1 MRDNNKYDAN
11 LNDNTRNYGKK
22 YATTTQYQTPST
34 SDDNA
39 KGASMELDKEND
51 SRTKCYDSG
60 EERVPIPLTPTELGS
75 VFSLILWVAAVF
87 WGIREEQ
94 QVHSRPLMWMVT
106 HGVTNKETFMRDA
119 TRIATQ
125 QGKPHFERMTTS

>member
-1 MRDNNKYDAN
+1 MRDNTMYDGS

-34 SDDNA
+34 SDNNA
-39 KGASMELDKEND
+39 KDASMELDQAKD
-51 SRTKCYDSG
+51 SGTECFDSG

-87 WGIREEQ
+87 WGI
-94 QVHSRPLMWMVT
+94 
-106 HGVTNKETFMRDA
+106 
-119 TRIATQ
+119 
-125 QGKPHFERMTTS
+125 

>member
-1 MRDNNKYDAN
+1 MRDNTMYDGN
-11 LNDNTRNYGKK
+11 LNDNTRNYRKK
-22 YATTTQYQTPST
+22 YATTTQYQNPCT

-39 KGASMELDKEND
+39 KDASMESDQAKDLE
-51 SRTKCYDSG
+51 TKCYDSG

-94 QVHSRPLMWMVT
+94 QVHS
-106 HGVTNKETFMRDA
+106 
-119 TRIATQ
+119 
-125 QGKPHFERMTTS
+125 